1 MKYNAKQVISGD
13 DWLQLNE
20 EDQKDEDTERGYQAK
35 CEQLVNENNLL
46 MLQLKQLIILLRHKD
61 EELDKKDDMIK
72 RQKDKVKEQSDKLK
86 LSRKINE
93 FASNNE
99 KLLIFGNNVI
109 SEYCMK
115 ENRRRQISKQMGMN
129 GYPLQIE
136 PYFDVYEDD
145 GKEKE

>member
-46 MLQLKQLIILLRHKD
+46 MLQLRQLIILLRHKD

-72 RQKDKVKEQSDKLK
+72 RQKDKIKEQSDKLK

-115 ENRRRQISKQMGMN
+115 ENRRRQISKQMEIG
-129 GYPLQIE
+129 GYPLQIK
-136 PYFDVYEDD
+136 PYIDTYEDD